1 MNVTDSQTTDRR
13 TCDDIV
19 SVIIPST
26 QCAKLGSTFEG
37 VTDRHARRD
46 PCTRSMHSMGPDSRP
61 TPDPLSLCHDDIN
74 PIVTCF
80 NAVIKIVLK
89 RIFVFLCIY

>member
-1 MNVTDSQTTDRR
+1 
-13 TCDDIV
+13 
-19 SVIIPST
+19 
-26 QCAKLGSTFEG
+26 
-37 VTDRHARRD
+37 
-46 PCTRSMHSMGPDSRP
+46 MGPDSGP

-89 RIFVFLCIY
+89 RIFVFFVYIELGYCQLLPYGLIFEIKYMQSMIAQICS